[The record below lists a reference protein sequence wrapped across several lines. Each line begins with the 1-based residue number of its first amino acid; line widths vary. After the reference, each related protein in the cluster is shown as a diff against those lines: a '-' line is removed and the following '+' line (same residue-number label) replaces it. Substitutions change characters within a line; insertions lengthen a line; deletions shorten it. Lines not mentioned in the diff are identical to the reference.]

1 MDTEKVLS
9 LIKESKEIV
18 LVTHQ
23 NPDIDGL
30 SSMLAFSLV
39 FSEKNPLP
47 LVEELPANSQFLH
60 GIEKVKIVS
69 EKEEFYQPDLLVVF
83 DAQCEKRIPEKIKK
97 LLKPKKVLIF
107 DHHQEESCDSFL
119 SCTPFKIIN
128 SEAPSTTYIIYKFLK
143 SAYLKISPEVS
154 ENLLSGLYY
163 DTGSFKYENVKGDI
177 FLVAQE
183 LMDLG
188 ARPNFIA
195 RELFENIPFEQIEMT
210 KLVLE
215 RLELLKNG
223 EIALSYLK
231 KEDFEKLGGEAYLND
246 PASLLRSIK
255 GVKVSA
261 LVKEVEE
268 GLIKVSLRSK
278 APFEILEL
286 AKKFGGGGH
295 KYACGFKI
303 KGESLYNFLEKLK
316 RELEAFL

>member
-1 MDTEKVLS
+1 MNTKKILS
-9 LIKESKEIV
+9 LIEKSEEIV

-39 FSEKNPLP
+39 FSEKNLLP
-47 LVEELPANSQFLH
+47 LVEELPVNSQFLH
-60 GIEKVKIVS
+60 GIEKIKIVS
-69 EKEEFYQPDLLVVF
+69 RENNFYEPDLLVVF
-83 DAQCEKRIPEKIKK
+83 DAQCEKRLSESIRK
-97 LLKPKKVLIF
+97 LLKPREVLIF
-107 DHHQEESCDSFL
+107 DHHQEENCDPFL

-128 SEAPSTTYIIYKFLK
+128 PEAPSTTYMIFKFLK
-143 SAYLKISPEVS
+143 AASLKITSEVS

-163 DTGSFKYENVKGDI
+163 DTGSFRYENVKGDI
-177 FLVAQE
+177 FQVAQE

-195 RELFENIPFEQIEMT
+195 KELFENIPIEQIEIT

-231 KEDFEKLGGEAYLND
+231 KGDFERLGGEAYLND

-261 LVKEVEE
+261 LVKEAED
-268 GLIKVSLRSK
+268 GSIKVSLRSK
-278 APFEILEL
+278 APFEVIEF
-286 AKKFGGGGH
+286 AKRFGGGGH
-295 KYACGFKI
+295 KYACGFKV
-303 KGESLYNFLEKLK
+303 KENNLEKFLEKLK
-316 RELEAFL
+316 RELESLL